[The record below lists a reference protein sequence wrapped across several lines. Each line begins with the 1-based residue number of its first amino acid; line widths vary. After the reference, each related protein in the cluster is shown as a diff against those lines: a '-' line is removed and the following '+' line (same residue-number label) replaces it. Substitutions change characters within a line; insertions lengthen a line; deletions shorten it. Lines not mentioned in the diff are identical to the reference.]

1 MKKYML
7 DDKFCPVAKTLE
19 VINTPWKILIVYKLI
34 NGTLRFNQIK
44 REIPNIS
51 EKMLS
56 VSLKELE
63 SQKIINRDEIHNGP
77 LRVEYKLSQIGN
89 DLIPII
95 SAVTEFGNKNFKPIE
110 KIA

>member
-7 DDKFCPVAKTLE
+7 DDQFCPVAKSLE
-19 VINTPWKILIVYKLI
+19 IINTPWKILIVYKLT

-63 SQKIINRDEIHNGP
+63 LQKIISRCETHDGP
-77 LRVEYKLSQIGN
+77 LKVEYKLSQIGN

-95 SAVTEFGNKNFKPIE
+95 SAITEFGNEHYKPIE